1 MPWPRHVSP
10 YLINLTWPELLI
22 LRSRS
27 VRARR
32 RALSAAWHARR
43 PREVVDMIRLLGDLA
58 DLTADIDHEL
68 VLRQPLGWP

>member
-32 RALSAAWHARR
+32 RTLWAAWHARR
-43 PREVVDMIRLLGDLA
+43 PREVFDMIRLLGDLA
-58 DLTADIDHEL
+58 DLTADIDREL
-68 VLRQPLGWP
+68 VLRRPFGWR